1 MYETG
6 FGPENLLG
14 ICIGIGL
21 AASCGFRVFVPLL
34 VTSVAAYSGDV
45 QLAQGFEWLATPEAI
60 TAFTIATVL
69 EITAYY
75 VPWVDNLLDTV
86 GAPLAGIAG
95 TIMASSMIT
104 DVSPFLQWSLGII
117 AGGGTAAVTHMGFAA
132 VRGAS
137 SALTGGLGNPVVST
151 IENIGAVVM
160 SVLAIVLPLLVVAGI
175 IVAAFFIVPQI
186 PKLLNWAKRKLS
198 RSDEEAEAPPI
209 LSERPVPSGPVT
221 STPPQVAR

>member
-1 MYETG
+1 MHETG

-34 VTSVAAYSGDV
+34 VTSIAAYSGDV
-45 QLAQGFEWLATPEAI
+45 QLAHGFEWLASPEAI

-69 EITAYY
+69 EITGYY

-95 TIMASSMIT
+95 TILASSMIT
-104 DVSPFLQWSLGII
+104 DVSPFLQWSLGLI
-117 AGGGTAAVTHMGFAA
+117 AGGGTAAVTHVGFAT

-151 IENIGAVVM
+151 VENVGAVVM
-160 SVLAIVLPLLVVAGI
+160 SILAIIVPLLVIASIV
-175 IVAAFFIVPQI
+175 VAAFLIVPRI
-186 PKLLNWAKRKLS
+186 PKVLSWAKNKLS
-198 RSDEEAEAPPI
+198 PQDEEEELPPV
-209 LSERPVPSGPVT
+209 LPTRSGPTGPV
-221 STPPQVAR
+221 TPPQVAR

>member
-1 MYETG
+1 MHETG

-34 VTSVAAYSGDV
+34 ITSIAAYSGDV
-45 QLAQGFEWLATPEAI
+45 QLAHGFEWLATPEAI

-69 EITAYY
+69 EIAAYY
-75 VPWVDNLLDTV
+75 VPWVDNLLDTI

-117 AGGGTAAVTHMGFAA
+117 AGGGTAAVTHVGFAA

-137 SALTGGLGNPVVST
+137 SALTGGLGNPVIST
-151 IENIGAVVM
+151 VENVGAVVM
-160 SVLAIVLPLLVVAGI
+160 SILAILVPLLVVIGI
-175 IVAAFFIVPQI
+175 VVAAFLIVPRI
-186 PKLLNWAKRKLS
+186 PQVLSWAKRKLS
-198 RSDEEAEAPPI
+198 PEEEAEELPPA
-209 LSERPVPSGPVT
+209 LPSRTVPSGH
-221 STPPQVAR
+221 SSPPQVAR